1 MIGIHSQL
9 SSINKFKDSVWIL
22 GILTCLFGVADR
34 AVTVVLDICRGT
46 HVSYLEFSYFLGT
59 TLLLMGWLCLKPTL
73 EEEFNVFERLESGKL
88 NSNLY
93 RNQSHLIVARNRML
107 ELRNQHVISQL
118 HTLPFPYLSQ
128 IYHLLNLKHLETV
141 HSSSLGNLKVVDVCN
156 IQPTPLGGTVQ
167 FKTTL
172 TSSLNILK
180 IWRQSIV
187 DVELT
192 LHTPYMIELNIP
204 VYGGK
209 RMIVMFN
216 IFPLSST
223 SHELLIDIYTD
234 LPYPRFLLLAVL
246 HIASLFTLYE
256 DLPYLKKL
264 SERGLE
270 NLLTSNKAA
279 SNKASGNKAM
289 WLFERFVNLHSSEA
303 HFSEAT

>member
-1 MIGIHSQL
+1 MITIHSQL
-9 SSINKFKDSVWIL
+9 SSINKFKDGIWIL
-22 GILTCLFGVADR
+22 GILTCLFGMLDR
-34 AVTVVLDICRGT
+34 AITVALDFYQGNN
-46 HVSYLEFSYFLGT
+46 VSYLEFSYFLGT
-59 TLLLMGWLCLKPTL
+59 VMLLTGWIFLKPTL
-73 EEEFNVFERLESGKL
+73 EEEFNVFERLEAGKL

-93 RNQSHLIVARNRML
+93 RNQSHLQVARNRML
-107 ELRNQHVISQL
+107 ELKNQHVISQL

-141 HSSSLGNLKVVDVCN
+141 HSTSLGSLKVVDVCN
-156 IQPTPLGGTVQ
+156 LKPTPLGGTVQ

-172 TSSLNILK
+172 TSSLNVLK

-192 LHTPYMIELNIP
+192 LHTPFMIELSIP

-209 RMIVMFN
+209 KMIVIFS

-234 LPYPRFLLLAVL
+234 LPYPRFLLLTIL

-270 NLLTSNKAA
+270 NLLSSNQI
-279 SNKASGNKAM
+279 SSNKAM
-289 WLFERFVNLHSSEA
+289 WLFERFVNLHRSEA
-303 HFSEAT
+303 QLHRAV

>member
-1 MIGIHSQL
+1 MIAIHSQL
-9 SSINKFKDSVWIL
+9 SSMNRFKDSLWIF

-34 AVTVVLDICRGT
+34 TITVASDIFRGN
-46 HVSYLEFSYFLGT
+46 HISYLEFSYFLGT
-59 TLLLMGWLCLKPTL
+59 TLLLIGWLCLKPTF
-73 EEEFNVFERLESGKL
+73 EEEFNFFGRLEAGQF
-88 NSNLY
+88 NTNLY
-93 RNQSHLIVARNRML
+93 RDQSHLLVARTRML
-107 ELRNQHVISQL
+107 ELKNQHVISQL

-141 HSSSLGNLKVVDVCN
+141 HSTSLGSLKVVDVCN
-156 IQPTPLGGTVQ
+156 LQPTPLGGTVQ

-172 TSSLNILK
+172 TSSLNVLK
-180 IWRQSIV
+180 IWRKSIV
-187 DVELT
+187 DVKLT
-192 LHTPYMIELNIP
+192 LHSPYMIELSIP

-209 RMIVMFN
+209 RMVVVFS

-234 LPYPRFLLLAVL
+234 LRYPRVLLYPIL

-270 NLLTSNKAA
+270 NLLSPNKISSNKA
-279 SNKASGNKAM
+279 M
-289 WLFERFVNLHSSEA
+289 CLFERFVDLHGSEMQLFQA
-303 HFSEAT
+303 I

>member
-1 MIGIHSQL
+1 MIPIHSQL
-9 SSINKFKDSVWIL
+9 SSINRFKDSAWIL
-22 GILTCLFGVADR
+22 GILTCLFGMLDR
-34 AVTVVLDICRGT
+34 AVMIAFDISRGN
-46 HVSYLEFSYFLGT
+46 HVSYLEFSYFLST
-59 TLLLMGWLCLKPTL
+59 ALLLIGWLCLKPTL
-73 EEEFNVFERLESGKL
+73 GEELNVFERLETGRL
-88 NSNLY
+88 NNNLY
-93 RNQSHLIVARNRML
+93 RNESHLLVARNRML
-107 ELRNQHVISQL
+107 ELKDQHVISQL

-141 HSSSLGNLKVVDVCN
+141 HSTSLGNLRVVDVCN
-156 IQPTPLGGTVQ
+156 LQPTPLGGTVQ

-192 LHTPYMIELNIP
+192 LHTPYMIELSIP

-209 RMIVMFN
+209 KMIVMFG

-223 SHELLIDIYTD
+223 NHELLIDIYTD
-234 LPYPRFLLLAVL
+234 LRFPRVLLLAVL
-246 HIASLFTLYE
+246 HIVSLFTLYE

-270 NLLTSNKAA
+270 NLLSSNKIS
-279 SNKASGNKAM
+279 SNKTM
-289 WLFERFVNLHSSEA
+289 WLFTRFVNLHGSELQSSQ
-303 HFSEAT
+303 AT